1 MSWSP
6 AENIHKIKEIYPWQ
20 FYTLLDFASNKFL
33 EYILDDNYKYV
44 WVSNH
49 FVAKTNDYKESY
61 DWGQYNL
68 PLFDN
73 NSYFNILA
81 RKITFE
87 FAMPT
92 VEFRKVLPELPPG
105 TTLIQLNQLPNY
117 YLQLDRIEGKTRY
130 DLLTKECDYLFEIY
144 LPSAT
149 DYGELVS
156 PNKEWLESLLNNKS
170 INWDDL
176 P

>member
-1 MSWSP
+1 MTWKP
-6 AENIHKIKEIYPWQ
+6 ELHTIKEIYPGH
-20 FYTLLDFASNKFL
+20 FYMLLDSASNKFL
-33 EYILDDNYKYV
+33 EYVLDDNYKYI

-49 FVAKTNDYKESY
+49 VVAKTNDYKEICE
-61 DWGQYNL
+61 WREYNL
-68 PLFDN
+68 PLYN
-73 NSYFNILA
+73 NHSYHNILA

-92 VEFRKVLPELPPG
+92 PEFRGVLPNLPPG
-105 TTLIQLNQLPNY
+105 ITLVQLNQLPKH

-130 DLLTKECDYLFEIY
+130 ELLTKECDYLFSIY

-156 PNKEWLESLLNNKS
+156 PNRDWLESLLNNKS

>member
-1 MSWSP
+1 MSLK
-6 AENIHKIKEIYPWQ
+6 ENINTVKEIYPGQ
-20 FYTLLDFASNKFL
+20 FYMILDFATNKFL
-33 EYILDDNYKYV
+33 AHILNDNYKYV

-49 FVAKTNDYKESY
+49 FVAETNDYPESY
-61 DWGQYNL
+61 DWHQYNL

-73 NSYFNILA
+73 NSYYNILA

-87 FAMPT
+87 FVMPT
-92 VEFRKVLPELPPG
+92 MEFRKVLPKLSPG
-105 TTLIQLNQLPNY
+105 VTLVQMNQLPKY

-130 DLLTKECDYLFEIY
+130 ELLTKECDYLFEIY
-144 LPSAT
+144 LPSST

-156 PNKEWLESLLNNKS
+156 PDKDWLESLLNNKA

>member
-1 MSWSP
+1 MDWK
-6 AENIHKIKEIYPWQ
+6 AEVHTIKEIYPGQ
-20 FYTLLDFASNKFL
+20 FYTLLNFASNKFL

-44 WVSNH
+44 WVSDH
-49 FVAKTNDYKESY
+49 IVAKTNDYKEIY
-61 DWGQYNL
+61 EWQQFDL
-68 PLFDN
+68 PLFN
-73 NSYFNILA
+73 NKNYHNILA

-92 VEFRKVLPELPPG
+92 TEFRKVLPELPQG
-105 TTLIQLNQLPNY
+105 ITLIQLNQLPQY

-130 DLLTKECDYLFEIY
+130 ELLTKECDYLFEII
-144 LPSAT
+144 LPN

-156 PNKEWLESLLNNKS
+156 SNRDWLESLLNNKS